1 MHTIYCLKRYPVLNS
16 NDEILLLLQ
25 SASRIINMLN
35 NRCKYI
41 YHSHLPTKKVCV
53 ALFIVDRLKQ
63 KTEFL
68 ILSYLAQ
75 QQTLIN
81 YSNISALTARRHA
94 KTHLKH

>member
-1 MHTIYCLKRYPVLNS
+1 MQI
-16 NDEILLLLQ
+16 
-25 SASRIINMLN
+25 
-35 NRCKYI
+35 
-41 YHSHLPTKKVCV
+41 HLSLSSSDKKVCV

-94 KTHLKH
+94 KTHLKHSMEWKTINFEMN